1 MPRISY
7 TANEEKERLSKAMER
22 YLNRVLRF
30 LPEEKKK
37 QIMKQIEEGRA
48 IRIPPMIRE

>member
-7 TANEEKERLSKAMER
+7 TPNEEKERLTKAMER

-30 LPEEKKK
+30 LPEEKRKE
-37 QIMKQIEEGRA
+37 IMKQIEEGRA